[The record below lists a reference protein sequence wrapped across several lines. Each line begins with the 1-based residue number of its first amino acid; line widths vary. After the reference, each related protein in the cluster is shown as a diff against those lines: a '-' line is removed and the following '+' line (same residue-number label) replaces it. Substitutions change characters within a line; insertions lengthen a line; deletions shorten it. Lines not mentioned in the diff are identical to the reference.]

1 VGRAEA
7 IAACARHPLA
17 RALRLDKLSLAA
29 LEATLALHR
38 DPAVARR
45 SVPVLAMLHADPAS
59 LRRRADRLAGGCG
72 GEVVDAVSKVGG
84 GRCRCSSWRD
94 PPSRCR
100 RRRRPDALARRCATG
115 EPPVVGRV
123 EDGRVLLDPRTLT
136 DAEADLAPPRGGRAA
151 RGV

>member
-1 VGRAEA
+1 MPTGRAA
-7 IAACARHPLA
+7 PPG
-17 RALRLDKLSLAA
+17 RAPGR
-29 LEATLALHR
+29 
-38 DPAVARR
+38 
-45 SVPVLAMLHADPAS
+45 
-59 LRRRADRLAGGCG
+59 GCG

-84 GRCRCSSWRD
+84 GALPLLELAG

-136 DAEADLAPPRGGRAA
+136 DAEADLAPPRGVPRA